1 MRKSQHNIF
10 KSKLKSLKIFLE
22 RAEACQMARMSGS
35 ERERE
40 LRNGG
45 ILKTSLMQRID
56 KIYLSLNP
64 VWPAKG

>member
-35 ERERE
+35 ERARAQERGNFE
-40 LRNGG
+40 NIFDAANR
-45 ILKTSLMQRID
+45 
-56 KIYLSLNP
+56 
-64 VWPAKG
+64 